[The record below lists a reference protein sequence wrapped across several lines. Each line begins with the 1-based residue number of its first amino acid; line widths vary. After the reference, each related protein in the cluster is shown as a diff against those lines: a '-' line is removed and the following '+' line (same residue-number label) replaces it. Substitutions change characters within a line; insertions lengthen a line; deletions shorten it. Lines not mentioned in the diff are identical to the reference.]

1 MSSKCNTVPISDA
14 LVNTEGGDYLDTGCG
29 QALISDGI
37 KRNLD
42 LASSCSSYQG
52 PMDHGRFSEGI
63 GSRVLSKPPKVDCAR
78 VPDTSNIW
86 GLHLGHFGQFTKYLC
101 FQTGFTPPCNRYLLS
116 SIVVSRNLEF

>member
-1 MSSKCNTVPISDA
+1 MVPILDA

-86 GLHLGHFGQFTKYLC
+86 RAPFRPFWPVYQIFMFSDWIHSAL
-101 FQTGFTPPCNRYLLS
+101 
-116 SIVVSRNLEF
+116 

>member
-1 MSSKCNTVPISDA
+1 MVPILDA

-86 GLHLGHFGQFTKYLC
+86 GG
-101 FQTGFTPPCNRYLLS
+101 
-116 SIVVSRNLEF
+116 SILASLPNIYVFRLDSLRPVTDICSVVLWCLAIWNFK